1 MKSTIIHIGKD
12 AIDEKEPILVLF
24 GEEASS
30 AIKNV
35 SILQSFK
42 EAYQTI
48 TLNEKD
54 QIIFGDQVYTV
65 EHVGEN
71 VNSNL
76 QSLGHVTLVFKEF
89 NQENFLETS
98 VYVSPYRLPKLSEK
112 MEIQYI
118 SKQ

>member
-1 MKSTIIHIGKD
+1 MKSTITHIGKD
-12 AIDEKEPILVLF
+12 AIDKKEPILVLF

-42 EAYQTI
+42 GVDQTI
-48 TLNEKD
+48 NLNEKD

-65 EHVGEN
+65 EHVGKN
-71 VNSNL
+71 VDANL

-98 VYVSPYRLPKLSEK
+98 VYVSPHELPELSEE